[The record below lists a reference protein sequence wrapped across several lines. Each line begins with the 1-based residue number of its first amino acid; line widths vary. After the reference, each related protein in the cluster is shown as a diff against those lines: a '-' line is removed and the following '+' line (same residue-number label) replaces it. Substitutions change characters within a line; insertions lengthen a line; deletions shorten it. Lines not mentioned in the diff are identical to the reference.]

1 MADQAV
7 LEGPPAETGEAS
19 DRELLERYTQLGEER
34 AFRALVERHGPCVRH
49 VCRRVLSH
57 EQDAED
63 VSQGAFLVLAS
74 KAGRIAWQAS
84 VRGWLC
90 AVAYR
95 LAINARSATARR
107 RGGEAL
113 DDTIPDTAA
122 DASDP
127 LAHVARQ
134 EVRTALDDE
143 LHRLPEKY
151 RAPVLL
157 CYLEGKTNAEA
168 AQALGWPAGSMSRR
182 LNRARALL
190 HERLSQRG
198 IGLGLLLLALGLL
211 SWYSFGSAG
220 LLRPGD
226 DPNTVAHQMRRLAGT
241 PQRQDRAGLR
251 ARADQALAVAA
262 ALPNHAPRQHRLEW
276 LTFTAEMQR
285 AASDLAQAARGG
297 DEVQLVLASRTLDAT
312 CLHCH
317 AVFRR

>member
-1 MADQAV
+1 MADQTV
-7 LEGPPAETGEAS
+7 LDAAPVETGEAT
-19 DRELLERYTQLGEER
+19 DRELLERYTRRGEER
-34 AFRALVERHGPCVRH
+34 AFRALVERHGQCVRH

-74 KAGRIAWQAS
+74 KAGRIDWHS
-84 VRGWLC
+84 SIRGWLC

-95 LAINARSATARR
+95 LAINARGGLARR
-107 RGGEAL
+107 RKVEPL
-113 DDTIPDTAA
+113 EDVIPDTAA

-134 EVRTALDDE
+134 EVRTALDAE

-168 AQALGWPAGSMSRR
+168 AEELGWPAGSMSRR

-211 SWYSFGSAG
+211 SWFSFGVGMSRHDADS
-220 LLRPGD
+220 L
-226 DPNTVAHQMRRLAGT
+226 TVAGHMRRLSAT
-241 PQRQDRAGLR
+241 QDRQDRAGLR
-251 ARADQALAVAA
+251 ERAEHSLAVANRLA
-262 ALPNHAPRQHRLEW
+262 DHVPRQYRLEW
-276 LTFTAEMQR
+276 LTFTEEMQR
-285 AASDLAQAARGG
+285 AAADLAHAARGG
-297 DEVQLVLASRTLDAT
+297 DEVQLVLAARNLDAT